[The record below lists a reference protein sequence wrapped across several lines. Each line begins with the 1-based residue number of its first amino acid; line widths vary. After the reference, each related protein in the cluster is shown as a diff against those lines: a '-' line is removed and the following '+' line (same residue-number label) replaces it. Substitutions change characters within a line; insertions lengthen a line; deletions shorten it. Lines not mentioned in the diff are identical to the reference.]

1 MEKKE
6 LAKKKD
12 VDPDLEPDLEF
23 DSKVDFILVRKL
35 FFA

>member
-23 DSKVDFILVRKL
+23 GSKVDFILVRKL